1 MTILLFNITSG
12 FPNQMVS
19 KSSDSYVA
27 EKKKVTL
34 FNERRKPQNMLEQT
48 INGIGLN
55 NKRRTILDVRRL
67 GSLEPQVV
75 RVGRWG
81 GVGWGE

>member
-1 MTILLFNITSG
+1 
-12 FPNQMVS
+12 MVS

-67 GSLEPQVV
+67 GSLEPQIV

-81 GVGWGE
+81 VGGGWGE